1 MTSANPYVAYFDWGE
16 THAKFQDPD
25 KFALMSIFRSPEV
38 FEEAEILI
46 YGEDQKVAYEW
57 ANFLW
62 KPVGGL
68 IRFVWV
74 IDGDDQ

>member
-1 MTSANPYVAYFDWGE
+1 
-16 THAKFQDPD
+16 
-25 KFALMSIFRSPEV
+25 MSIFRSPEV